1 MGQNFKAI
9 VKEVLERCDD
19 KEVEIFDM
27 IAQRLWLRRNAV
39 IHGEIFMEPN
49 KLFRLAIEAV
59 EEFHKAQEEGKI
71 DSLRDPQT
79 EALQVVEKWSPP
91 PGDFVKMNWD
101 AATDISQGRIGL
113 GCVARSSNGCF
124 LAARSRTS
132 KARAEPAVVEA
143 LAAAQAVAFAR
154 EMGFRQIIFER
165 DALKIVND
173 VNSEGPCTSTH
184 GHFVKG
190 IQAEMQAFE
199 KVYFNY
205 VRRDANNAAHWIA

>member
-1 MGQNFKAI
+1 
-9 VKEVLERCDD
+9 
-19 KEVEIFDM
+19 
-27 IAQRLWLRRNAV
+27 
-39 IHGEIFMEPN
+39 MEPN
-49 KLFRLAIEAV
+49 KLFRVAIEAV
-59 EEFHKAQEEGKI
+59 EEFHKAQEEGKM

-101 AATDISQGRIGL
+101 TAIDISQGRIGL
-113 GCVARSSNGCF
+113 GYIARSSNGCF
-124 LAARSRTS
+124 LAARSRTRM
-132 KARAEPAVVEA
+132 ARVEPAGAEA
-143 LAAAQAVAFAR
+143 LAATHAVAFAR
-154 EMGFRQIIFER
+154 EMGFGQIIFEG

-173 VNSEGPCTSTH
+173 VNSEGPCTSMH

-205 VRRDANNAAHWIA
+205 VRRDANNAAHRLAKLATAYVMDETWLEFVPPIVRDIARGEENIPSV